1 MILVKDMRSERT
13 KKLAQLIALTVLGV
27 LLTAA
32 KFVLSALPNIE
43 LVSLLLLCYTYK
55 FGIKALL
62 PAYVFAFL
70 EIIIYGMNLWN
81 IMYLYVWA
89 VLVLVAL
96 PFRKIRRAWVFGLV
110 SGIFGLL
117 FGVLCSIPYWFA
129 FSPSFAVSWIISGFT
144 FDLVHGIANFAV
156 ALILYIP
163 ITKALEKVD
172 I

>member
-1 MILVKDMRSERT
+1 MRSERT
-13 KKLAQLIALTVLGV
+13 RKLAQIIALSILGV

-55 FGIKALL
+55 FGLKALL
-62 PAYVFAFL
+62 PAYIFAFL
-70 EIIIYGMNLWN
+70 EMLIYGINLWN
-81 IMYLYVWA
+81 IMYLYVWV
-89 VLVLVAL
+89 VLVFVAL
-96 PFRKIRRAWVFGLV
+96 PFRKIRRGWVFGLI

-129 FSPSFAVSWIISGFT
+129 FSPSFAISWIISGLT

-156 ALILYIP
+156 AFILYIP

>member
-1 MILVKDMRSERT
+1 MILVKNMRSERT
-13 KKLAQLIALTVLGV
+13 KKLAQLIALSILGV

-32 KFVLSALPNIE
+32 KFVLSALPNVE

-55 FGIKALL
+55 FGLKALL
-62 PAYVFAFL
+62 PAYIFAFL
-70 EIIIYGMNLWN
+70 EMLIYGVSLWN

-89 VLVLVAL
+89 VLVFVAL

-110 SGIFGLL
+110 SGVYGLL

-129 FSPSFAVSWIISGFT
+129 FSPSFAISWIISGLT
-144 FDLVHGIANFAV
+144 FDLVHGIVNFAV
-156 ALILYIP
+156 AFILYIP

>member
-1 MILVKDMRSERT
+1 MILVKNMRSERT
-13 KKLAQLIALTVLGV
+13 KKLAQLIALSILGV

-32 KFVLSALPNIE
+32 KFVLSALPNVE

-55 FGIKALL
+55 FGLRALL
-62 PAYVFAFL
+62 PAYIFAFL
-70 EIIIYGMNLWN
+70 EMLIYGVSLWN

-89 VLVLVAL
+89 VLVFVAL
-96 PFRKIRRAWVFGLV
+96 PFRKIRRAWVFGLI
-110 SGIFGLL
+110 SGVYGLL

-129 FSPSFAVSWIISGFT
+129 FSPSFAISWIISGLT
-144 FDLVHGIANFAV
+144 FDLVHGIVNFAV
-156 ALILYIP
+156 AFILYIP